1 LSGTSES
8 SPVFEELFGI
18 GGGTRVC
25 AVFGDPIEH
34 SLSPPIHNAAFRSLG
49 MHYVY
54 VAFHVRR
61 SELARA
67 IAGIKALGIAG
78 VNVTIPHKTSVI
90 RFLDTIEKTAREI
103 GAVNTITRSGHG
115 LRGYNTDGQAALEVL
130 QKLGGS
136 LSGTK
141 ATILGAGGAA
151 RAIAYYLSNTIE
163 SISIL
168 NRTRAK
174 GSNLANEITRWSGNK
189 CRSYQLNN
197 ANLRKET
204 SESDILINTLP
215 VQAFPRFAKTLIQ
228 ERLVRPGMIIFDANY
243 HQESS
248 FLADAQ
254 SAGAK
259 VSDGLDMLVSQAALS
274 FELWTGR
281 KPPIDVMHEAALKAK
296 QARMR

>member
-1 LSGTSES
+1 MNGSLES
-8 SPVFEELFGI
+8 SPMLKELLGI

-25 AVFGDPIEH
+25 AVVGDPIEH

-49 MHYVY
+49 MDFVY

-67 IAGIKALGIAG
+67 IAGIRALGIVG
-78 VNVTIPHKTSVI
+78 LNVTIPHKTSVI

-103 GAVNTITRSGHG
+103 GAVNTITTSSRG

-130 QKLGGS
+130 QTLGGS

-151 RAIAYYLSNTIE
+151 RAITYYLSNTVA

-174 GSNLANEITRWSGNK
+174 GSGLASEITRWSGNK
-189 CRSYQLNN
+189 CRSYQLSN

-215 VQAFPRFAKTLIQ
+215 VQAFPRFAKTLTH
-228 ERLVRPGMIIFDANY
+228 ERLVRPGMIVFDANY

-254 SAGAK
+254 SVGAK

-274 FELWTGR
+274 FELWTDR
-281 KPPIDVMHEAALKAK
+281 KPPIDVMHAAALKAK
-296 QARMR
+296 QARMS

>member
-1 LSGTSES
+1 M
-8 SPVFEELFGI
+8 FKELLGI

-25 AVFGDPIEH
+25 AVIGDPIEH

-49 MHYVY
+49 MDFVY
-54 VAFHVRR
+54 VAFRVRR
-61 SELARA
+61 TELARA
-67 IAGIKALGIAG
+67 IAGVKALGVAG
-78 VNVTIPHKTSVI
+78 LNVTIPHKTSVI
-90 RFLDTIEKTAREI
+90 RFLDTVEKTAREI
-103 GAVNTITRSGHG
+103 GAVNTIVRSGRG
-115 LRGYNTDGQAALEVL
+115 LRGHNTDGRAALEVL

-141 ATILGAGGAA
+141 ASILGAGGAA
-151 RAIAYYLSNTIE
+151 RAIAYYLSNTVE

-168 NRTRAK
+168 NRTQAN
-174 GSNLANEITRWSGNK
+174 GSGLASEITRWSGKK
-189 CRSYQLNN
+189 CRSCQLNN

-204 SESDILINTLP
+204 SESDILITTLP
-215 VQAFPRFAKTLIQ
+215 VQAFPRFAKMLIL
-228 ERLVRPGMIIFDANY
+228 ERLTRPGMIIFDANY
-243 HQESS
+243 HQESG

-281 KPPIDVMHEAALKAK
+281 KAPIDVMHEAALKAK